1 MTADLDSVLAAAVD
15 LARTA
20 AQEIDQLTVGDHV
33 EVVSEGEFVVTHYF
47 ESTSAAYR
55 GWRWSVTLVR
65 VPESDVITI
74 DEVVLLPGVDSLLA
88 PAWVPWNDRIRP
100 GDLSPGDLLPTDPED
115 PRLEPGFT
123 GSDALDEIDDLTT
136 GAGPLRPEQWELGL
150 GRERV
155 LSAWG
160 RDDAADRWDAGEYG
174 PDASMAKS
182 APGSCQSC
190 GFLLPIGGSLGQA
203 FGLCANAFG
212 ADGRVVSLRYGCG
225 AHSSVRP
232 IEGTGIPVT
241 EMVIDEV
248 LADELTLD
256 PVVGLASDDDTQ
268 DDEEGFDTT
277 VLEAGFVD
285 ADTSLDVDD
294 DDDVD
299 EADDDIQDDDDDD
312 VVDVEPDGFFG

>member
-115 PRLEPGFT
+115 PRLEPGFM

>member
-115 PRLEPGFT
+115 PRLEPGFM

-174 PDASMAKS
+174 PDSSMAKS

-190 GFLLPIGGSLGQA
+190 GFLLRIGGSLGQA